1 MQIILAGWLV
11 RIHGIGW
18 AGDYDSLKFNRA
30 AFIEESRSGIF
41 FRQVVVGL
49 VSIIHGLVDVH
60 HYRRCLVLLAE
71 ARRYESCRLTIREA
85 L

>member
-18 AGDYDSLKFNRA
+18 AGDYDSLKFGRA
-30 AFIEESRSGIF
+30 AFIEESSGGVF

-49 VSIIHGLVDVH
+49 VSVIHRLADIY
-60 HYRRCLVLLAE
+60 HYRHRKFLLAE
-71 ARRYESCRLTIREA
+71 AR
-85 L
+85 